1 MSAQQIRESWKQEK
15 AEGRGQTS
23 KNGKTYTALD
33 GTTVLTYDGVKAKE
47 AAEAKE
53 AAKGNPRFIEGSPAL
68 KWKSERFG
76 CHFPPMFDKTA
87 IDREANIRTRPEIS
101 SKWVK

>member
-1 MSAQQIRESWKQEK
+1 VSAQQIRESWKQEI

-23 KNGKTYTALD
+23 KDGKTYTALD
-33 GTTVLTYDGVKAKE
+33 GTTIQLDHGE
-47 AAEAKE
+47 AIAKE

-76 CHFPPMFDKTA
+76 CHFPPMIDKTA